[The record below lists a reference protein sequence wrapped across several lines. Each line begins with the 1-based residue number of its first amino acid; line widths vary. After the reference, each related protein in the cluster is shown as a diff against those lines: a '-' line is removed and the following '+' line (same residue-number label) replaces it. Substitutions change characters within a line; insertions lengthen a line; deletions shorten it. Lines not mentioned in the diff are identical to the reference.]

1 MKSTIFLYPVISKTK
16 QQGQK
21 KKNVMIFSPI
31 ISYRFVEDI
40 QHLDGAVFTGSPRHI
55 HSLDVR
61 RVVEIDQFFGDLW
74 IIRSGDG
81 VFNRHSNKQRRFT
94 RGAEKEHQR
103 RHQTCCEPWLCV
115 CVLTVSLFMKP
126 QIAAATSQANRITKK
141 KKNYK
146 SKIFILTSVTP
157 KIKILYLEKKCH
169 LWTKRYTH
177 CAQKALRFLNGT
189 ITSKEAH
196 KHHNSSHSY
205 QYVHTCKRTVSRKLS
220 INGLKT
226 FDLS

>member
-16 QQGQK
+16 QQGQKK

-40 QHLDGAVFTGSPRHI
+40 QHLDGAVFSGRPRHI

-157 KIKILYLEKKCH
+157 KIKILYLEKKVSLVDKTVYSLCPE
-169 LWTKRYTH
+169 
-177 CAQKALRFLNGT
+177 GT
-189 ITSKEAH
+189 EIPEW
-196 KHHNSSHSY
+196 HHNIQGSPQAS
-205 QYVHTCKRTVSRKLS
+205 
-220 INGLKT
+220 
-226 FDLS
+226 